1 MNELGRLLD
10 DDGRAVLVE
19 WMRRERTLSQED
31 VDRVERERESR
42 RGLYA
47 PHGGSPHHT
56 RGESQH

>member
-1 MNELGRLLD
+1 MNEQDRVF
-10 DDGRAVLVE
+10 AA
-19 WMRRERTLSQED
+19 WMRSQRTLSQED

-56 RGESQH
+56 RGESRH